1 MNSFLS
7 CLVCFNGCIYVQ
19 NTILNKCSLFPWPA
33 HTFAEHYGYRQ
44 GQEMGSNK
52 SSFKIVLLPQNYELQ
67 GLVNFIAKSIALYYN
82 KFSFL
87 SKLTVFRANTQQQ

>member
-1 MNSFLS
+1 MDVFMYKIQFLTS
-7 CLVCFNGCIYVQ
+7 VACFPGLPIHLRS
-19 NTILNKCSLFPWPA
+19 IM
-33 HTFAEHYGYRQ
+33 GRQ